1 MNQGRRKD
9 QTEFS
14 EKVATFGFIGFL
26 ISLLALILLS

>member
-14 EKVATFGFIGFL
+14 EKAATFGFIGFL
-26 ISLLALILLS
+26 ISLIVLILVT

>member
-1 MNQGRRKD
+1 MNQGRRKE

-14 EKVATFGFIGFL
+14 EKIVGVGFIGLL